1 MDKAPSKGQL
11 RVVQGAT
18 DGPTSLEFHYN
29 PAEITITKSSDWKAQ
44 PTKGAKKGPK
54 AEFTGTNPR
63 ELKMQLH
70 LEGWANGKGDVSKDV
85 ATLFSWTNPTQPS
98 QDKNKAQPPVLL
110 LQWGSAQYFECY
122 LKSVSAKYTFFDPDG
137 TPLRAVVDVSL
148 GETPVSASNQNPTSG
163 GVAGRRQHR
172 LVAGESLQ
180 SVAYEEYGTPTLW
193 RALAEANGIDDPLRV
208 RPGRVLLIPPQIDAE
223 SQA

>member
-1 MDKAPSKGQL
+1 MS
-11 RVVQGAT
+11 
-18 DGPTSLEFHYN
+18 FHYN
-29 PAEITITKSSDWKAQ
+29 PAEITISKSSDWKAT

-54 AEFTGTNPR
+54 PEFNGTNPR

-85 ATLFSWTNPTQPS
+85 STLFEWTNPTGPS
-98 QDKNKAQPPVLL
+98 TQKNKSQPPVLL
-110 LQWGSAQYFECY
+110 LQWGPTKYFECY

-148 GETPVSASNQNPTSG
+148 GETPMSALSQNPTSG
-163 GVAGRRQHR
+163 GVPGRRQR
-172 LVAGESLQ
+172 TLIAGETLH
-180 SVAYEEYGTPTLW
+180 SVSYAEYGTPTLW

-208 RPGRVLLIPPQIDAE
+208 RPGHVLLVPPQIDAE
-223 SQA
+223 GLR